1 MAQCFICRKGNTR
14 GYMVSHSN
22 IKTKRLFKANLH
34 NLMVRIDS
42 NTIERVNMCT
52 KCYKKIKN
60 DFWAG
65 RAVSAVPVSLLNQEK
80 FKKVTTGKLQA

>member
-14 GYMVSHSN
+14 GYQVSHSN
-22 IKTKRLFKANLH
+22 MKTKRLFKPNLH
-34 NLMVRIDS
+34 HLMVQIES
-42 NTIERVNMCT
+42 NTIERVNMCS
-52 KCYKKIKN
+52 KCYKKIKG

-80 FKKVTTGKLQA
+80 FKKAAASRA